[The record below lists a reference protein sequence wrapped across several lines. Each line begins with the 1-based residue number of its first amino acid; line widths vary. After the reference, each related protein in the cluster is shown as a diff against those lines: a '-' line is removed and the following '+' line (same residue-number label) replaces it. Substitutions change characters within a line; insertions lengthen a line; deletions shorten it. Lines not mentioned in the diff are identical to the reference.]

1 MIPSDAYEAPSPEE
15 LSEIMTGFKVGPMLA
30 ASPHSAVYS
39 AIQLSLDRQVA
50 LRVYSPA
57 ASSDPERVS
66 SVETTTRAMARMKHP
81 NLIGLFDSGTREGMI
96 YVVMEFVAG
105 KSLARSLGGHPIHH
119 AQARS
124 IIAGVCDGLAHAHH
138 NQIAH
143 GKLTADDVLLNPD
156 AEPKIGSFQGLEF
169 KKGEVADIVAVGRIL
184 YQMLTGME
192 DSPRSVEP
200 SVLVGSPKELDEVW
214 TRCTHR
220 DSPDAFTSVE
230 EIVQVFSKPRA
241 KTKSASPAAVPRGA
255 VALAA
260 PKPAATQ
267 SLLAGDKL
275 PLAVPAATARPPLT
289 TAQPPVSQ
297 WTLVRNF
304 IIMIVLVIAI
314 VKVWG
319 MTQRKEREIQ
329 RQQQAEQE
337 RVNREAEMR
346 RQEAIKKRLARQA
359 SIPKV
364 PQVPQVPHDQGP
376 DKLDEIKESSLHEI
390 RSALMEGK
398 REVLPVG
405 SVRRADSVYLLVR
418 DVLSWPEAH
427 WFAERHGACLAIPD
441 ESADLMWLLS
451 IAEGE
456 PFWLGAAKSGRSSW
470 RLVDG
475 RPWQPNKEPVG
486 LGRYLGADKHG
497 FLRAAGDQVR
507 LPFIL
512 QWKMDGSH
520 PGLLEPVLSTTA
532 ESLSTEDP
540 VYPPGTHLV
549 AERAYLVVARD
560 VDWEEANR
568 LAVLSGGHLAVVSD
582 TAETVQ
588 IGDLARYLPPDR
600 LYWLGA
606 SRTPDGWRWV
616 TGEPWRDGGIGVD
629 EGMVGGAIA
638 VSSSSRWQAVDG
650 SNELNGFLIEW
661 SRDAKAVVTNG
672 KGGPEVAGQASNGM
686 GVIDAQ
692 AKRLL
697 QTAMDKR
704 KKELKANASMMESDL
719 TVVLRNMPGTLQR
732 QWSPLVQQLK
742 EMIVGVRVPES
753 IDSVNSPMN
762 EDMAKIVTY
771 AISKQQAVDSEFRG
785 TANQVR
791 EAYQK
796 RLRDIMTRALQ
807 DNERQTVLD
816 LKPKL
821 DASERLDSWLES
833 LGITLTE

>member
-1 MIPSDAYEAPSPEE
+1 MIPSDAYEAPTPEE

-30 ASPHSAVYS
+30 AGPHSAVYS
-39 AIQLSLDRQVA
+39 AIQISLDRQVA
-50 LRVYSPA
+50 LRVYPPA

-66 SVETTTRAMARMKHP
+66 SVEATTRAMARLKHP

-105 KSLARSLGGHPIHH
+105 KSLSRSLGGYPIHH

-143 GKLTADDVLLNPD
+143 GKLTADDILLNSD

-200 SVLVGSPKELDEVW
+200 SVLVGSPKELDEIW
-214 TRCTHR
+214 SRCTHR
-220 DSPDAFTSVE
+220 DSPDAFVSVE

-260 PKPAATQ
+260 PKPAAPQ
-267 SLLAGDKL
+267 SLLAGEKL

-297 WTLVRNF
+297 WTLVRNV

-314 VKVWG
+314 MKVWG
-319 MTQRKEREIQ
+319 MMQRQERMMQ
-329 RQQQAEQE
+329 RQQQAEQA
-337 RVNREAEMR
+337 RVDREAEMR
-346 RQEAIKKRLARQA
+346 RQEAIKKRLAQQA
-359 SIPKV
+359 RIPKV
-364 PQVPQVPHDQGP
+364 PQVPHDQVPN
-376 DKLDEIKESSLHEI
+376 KLGEIKESSLHKI
-390 RSALMEGK
+390 RRSLMEGK
-398 REVLPVG
+398 RKVLPVG

-441 ESADLMWLLS
+441 ESADLTWLLS

-475 RPWQPNKEPVG
+475 RPWQPTKEPVG

-497 FLRAAGDQVR
+497 FLRAVGDQVR

-520 PGLLEPVLSTTA
+520 PGLLEPVLSSTA
-532 ESLSTEDP
+532 ESLSTGDP
-540 VYPPGTHLV
+540 VYPPGIRLV

-560 VDWEEANR
+560 VDWKEANR

-582 TAETVQ
+582 AAETVQ

-616 TGEPWRDGGIGVD
+616 TGEPWRDGVIGVD

-638 VSSSSRWQAVDG
+638 VSSPTRWQAVDG
-650 SNELNGFLIEW
+650 TNELNGFLIEW
-661 SRDAKAVVTNG
+661 SRDAQAVGTNG
-672 KGGPEVAGQASNGM
+672 KGEPEIAEQASNGV

-697 QTAMDKR
+697 QTAIDKR
-704 KKELKANASMMESDL
+704 KKDLKANASKMESDL
-719 TVVLRNMPGTLQR
+719 TIVLRNMPGTLQR
-732 QWSPLVQQLK
+732 QWTSRVQRLK

-762 EDMAKIVTY
+762 EDMVKIVTY
-771 AISKQQAVDSEFRG
+771 AISNQQAIDYEFSG

-796 RLRDIMTRALQ
+796 RLRDIMTKALQ
-807 DNERQTVLD
+807 NNERQTVVD

-821 DASERLDSWLES
+821 DASERLDSWVES
-833 LGITLTE
+833 LGISLTE